1 MAKRKLM
8 MIGSVVI
15 ILSVFLAGGY
25 VVKEQIDQKAAQQEK
40 IEKQTQRRKR
50 QSEKAAMVKSE
61 SIQKQKARE
70 KEATKPMPTV
80 VADNA
85 LDQYFKQVNFS
96 GTALIVKDNKI
107 MLNKGYGTANEAA
120 KKLNT
125 PDTLYPIASTEKAL
139 IATGI
144 LQLNQQGK
152 LKVTDPVAKYL
163 PKFPN
168 GQQIK
173 LTDLLHHTSGIVGRN
188 QDNQEKTSDQLLAEI
203 IENGTKGQPG
213 SWHYLDANYIVL
225 VKILEKVSH
234 QNYQDYLQ
242 NKIIK
247 PSKMMHTGFMSAQYP
262 QLENASIGYE
272 TKGGVKKAEMLPN
285 FSQLYGVGDMYM
297 TAMDMYRFD
306 KALWTHKL
314 INQQQT
320 DLMFKPGSDSH
331 YGMGMYNDPALIV
344 NRGYL
349 SGWSVSNGFSH
360 GGRIYIVLFSNVKN
374 DKTSLSK
381 MNSDLYSKV
390 VATI

>member
-1 MAKRKLM
+1 MAKQKLI
-8 MIGSVVI
+8 MIGSLVI
-15 ILSVFLAGGY
+15 VLGALWASGDM
-25 VVKEQIDQKAAQQEK
+25 VKMQIEKKAARQEK
-40 IEKQTQRRKR
+40 IEKKAYQRKY
-50 QSEKAAMVKSE
+50 QSEKMAKARSK
-61 SIQKQKARE
+61 SIQKQKIRE
-70 KEATKPMPTV
+70 KKATKPMPTV

-85 LDQYFKQVNFS
+85 LDRYFKRVNFS

-120 KKLNT
+120 KRLNT

-173 LTDLLHHTSGIVGRN
+173 LTDLLHHTSGIVGRD
-188 QDNQEKTSDQLLAEI
+188 QDNQEKSSDQLLTEI

-247 PSKMMHTGFMSAQYP
+247 PSKMLHTGFMSAQYS
-262 QLENASIGYE
+262 QLANASVGYE
-272 TKGGVKKAEMLPN
+272 IKGGVKKAEMLPN

-320 DLMFKPGSDSH
+320 NLMFKPGSASH
-331 YGMGMYNDPALIV
+331 YGMGLYNDPALIV

-374 DKTSLSK
+374 DKMSLSK
-381 MNSDLYSKV
+381 MNSDLYSQL
-390 VATI
+390 VANI

>member
-1 MAKRKLM
+1 MTKRNLM
-8 MIGSVVI
+8 IISSIVI
-15 ILSVFLAGGY
+15 VLGALGAGGY
-25 VVKEQIDQKAAQQEK
+25 VVKDQLNQKAIQQEK
-40 IEKQTQRRKR
+40 VEKQVQQRKR
-50 QSEKAAMVKSE
+50 QSEQVAKDKLE
-61 SIQKQKARE
+61 SSAKQKMRV
-70 KEATKPMPTV
+70 KNATKPMPTV

-120 KKLNT
+120 KRVNT

-163 PKFPN
+163 PQFPN

-173 LTDLLHHTSGIVGRN
+173 LTDLLHHTSGIVGRD
-188 QDNQEKTSDQLLAEI
+188 QDNQEKSSDQLLTEI

-213 SWHYLDANYIVL
+213 TWHYLDANYIVL

-247 PSKMMHTGFMSAQYP
+247 PSKMVHTGFMSAQYP
-262 QLENASIGYE
+262 QLANASVGYE
-272 TKGGVKKAEMLPN
+272 IKGGVKKAEMLPN

-320 DLMFKPGSDSH
+320 ALMFKPGSDSH

-381 MNSDLYSKV
+381 MNSDLYSRL
-390 VATI
+390 VANI

>member
-15 ILSVFLAGGY
+15 TLSVFLAGGY

-70 KEATKPMPTV
+70 KEATKPMSTV
-80 VADNA
+80 VADNT

-163 PKFPN
+163 PQFPN

-213 SWHYLDANYIVL
+213 SWHYLDANYIVF